1 MAVLDD
7 RGRLFGKVNLIDAVV
22 AGFVIILIPIGY
34 SAYLLF
40 RTPVPSVTSLE
51 PAQITEQQ
59 PASVQLTGENF
70 RPYLGAKLGTTY
82 ATFLLQ
88 DPRHAEIRVPPLAA
102 GTYDLALFDEALELT
117 RRPGALIVVP
127 RSADATGAIEV
138 QLQLVGE
145 FVDLSSHD
153 ADRIRP
159 GMWIG
164 LEKDLDKPLGHILAT
179 QPPVPDVYRIKV
191 GPEAIVTAVKPGSA
205 MRVPA
210 ILRVTCTIANDEC
223 QLPNAIAARGAM
235 VALPLLSGRLDTS
248 FFIEEVRP
256 ADAAPTF

>member
-1 MAVLDD
+1 MAVIDD

-22 AGFVIILIPIGY
+22 VGFVIILIPVGY

-40 RTPVPSVTSLE
+40 RTPQPTVTSLE

-59 PASVQLTGENF
+59 PASVQLIGENF

-117 RRPGALIVVP
+117 RSPGALIVVP
-127 RSADATGAIEV
+127 RGSGSTGAVEV

-145 FVDLSSHD
+145 FVDLRSHQ
-153 ADRIRP
+153 APMIRA
-159 GMWIG
+159 GLWIG
-164 LEKDLDKPLGHILAT
+164 LEQDRDNPLGHILAT
-179 QPPVPDVYRIKV
+179 QPPIPDVYRIRV
-191 GPEAIVTAVKPGSA
+191 GPQAFVTAVKPGAA

-210 ILRVTCTIANDEC
+210 ILRVTCTLAKDEC
-223 QLPNAIAARGAM
+223 QLPNAVATRGAT
-235 VALPLLSGRLDTS
+235 VALPLLSGRLDTW